1 MKKLLTIGLLTATFA
16 TAMNAQP
23 KLASDNIDEVLKAMT
38 LEEKA
43 KLLVGGANNFFG
55 ANAVVGGEADL
66 VAGAAGTSP
75 AIPRLGIPAT
85 VLTDGPAGVRIN
97 PTRKGTD
104 KTYYATAFPIGSC
117 LASTWNTE
125 LVSKVGEAIGN
136 ETKEYRCDVILGP
149 GMNLHRNPLC
159 GRNFEYY
166 SEDPLLT
173 GKIAA
178 AYIQGVQSQGAGVSA
193 KHFAVNSQETDR
205 TAVDERVSQRAAREL
220 YLRGFEIAV
229 RESDPWTIMASYNQ
243 VNGQYSMGNHDL
255 LTKILREDWG
265 YKGIVMTDWIGIREG
280 LETISEVHAG
290 NDLMEPGQPAQVEEI
305 IKGVKEGKL
314 DIADVDRNVR
324 RMLEYIVKT
333 PSFRQYPAS
342 NNPDF
347 KAHAA
352 ITRQSA
358 AEGIVLLKNNGAL
371 PFRTEGNHNSQFSAR
386 ACSLSSERTLNS
398 QLIKTVALFGEN
410 SYDFL
415 SGGTGSGCVHPPYV
429 VDMLQGLENAGIK
442 SSATLTDIYRKYIDY
457 ARIKFQAERHPAKWF
472 QTEMMGQQKYP
483 EISLSPIAIN
493 KEVQA
498 ADAAIITIG
507 RQAGEGI
514 DRDIDTEF
522 NLIPEERAL
531 ITDVCNAFHAAGKP
545 VIVIIN
551 SGSVI
556 ETASWSSY
564 PDAILCAW
572 QPGMEGGNSIADL
585 LTGKVNPSGKLTMT
599 WPIAA
604 TDHASTKN
612 FPGNIDDY
620 TFQMMV
626 GNKMPVPG
634 HAYTNHEEDIYVG
647 YRFFDTFNKEVA
659 YPFGFGLSYTT
670 FAFSKPVVKL
680 STLRSALPL
689 GSSKNSQLSTL
700 NSQLSTL
707 NSQLS
712 TVQVSITVKNTG
724 AVSGKEVAQVYV
736 QAPKG
741 RLEKPV
747 QELKAFAKTRELQP
761 GESQTLT
768 MTIPVRDLASFDE
781 AGSQWIT
788 EAGTYTFRI
797 GNNSRNIAATAQLKI
812 AEYTEKTTNALA
824 PQQPLKLLKQ

>member
-1 MKKLLTIGLLTATFA
+1 MKKLLTLGLSVLLTTATM
-16 TAMNAQP
+16 TAQT
-23 KLASDNIDEVLKAMT
+23 KLRADNIDEVLKAMT

-55 ANAVVGGEADL
+55 AGAVVGGEADL

-85 VLTDGPAGVRIN
+85 VLTDGPAGVRID

-104 KTYYATAFPIGSC
+104 NTYYATAFPIGSC

-125 LVSKVGEAIGN
+125 LVSQVGQAIGN

-178 AYIQGVQSQGAGVSA
+178 AYIQGVQKEGVGVSA

-205 TAVDERVSQRAAREL
+205 TSVDERVSQRAAREL

-229 RESDPWTIMASYNQ
+229 RESDPWTIMASYNK
-243 VNGQYSMGNHDL
+243 VNGQFSMGNHDL
-255 LTKILREDWG
+255 LTKILRDDWG

-280 LETISEVHAG
+280 LPTITEVQAG
-290 NDLMEPGQPAQVEEI
+290 NDLMEPGQPAQVQEI
-305 IKGVKEGKL
+305 IEGVKSGKL

-352 ITRQSA
+352 ITHQSA
-358 AEGIVLLKNNGAL
+358 AEGIVLLKNNGTL
-371 PFRTEGNHNSQFSAR
+371 PWKNGA
-386 ACSLSSERTLNS
+386 
-398 QLIKTVALFGEN
+398 IKTVSLFGEN

-442 SSATLTDIYRKYIDY
+442 SSPVLTDIYRKYIDY
-457 ARIKFQAERHPAKWF
+457 ARVKFQAERHPAKWF

-483 EISLSPIAIN
+483 EIAIAPIAIN
-493 KEVQA
+493 KEAQS

-522 NLIPEERAL
+522 NIIPEERAL
-531 ITDVCNAFHAAGKP
+531 IMDVCNAFHAVGKP

-556 ETASWSSY
+556 ETASWSGY

-612 FPGNIDDY
+612 FPGSLDDY
-620 TFQMMV
+620 SFKMMV
-626 GNKMPVPG
+626 GSNRPIPG

-647 YRFFDTFNKEVA
+647 YRFFDTFKREVA
-659 YPFGFGLSYTT
+659 YPFGYGLSYTT
-670 FAFSKPVVKL
+670 FEMSKPAVKANGDL
-680 STLRSALPL
+680 V
-689 GSSKNSQLSTL
+689 
-700 NSQLSTL
+700 
-707 NSQLS
+707 
-712 TVQVSITVKNTG
+712 TVSVTVKNTG
-724 AVSGKEVAQVYV
+724 SVSGKEVAQVYV
-736 QAPKG
+736 QAPAGK
-741 RLEKPV
+741 LEKPA
-747 QELKAFAKTRELQP
+747 QELKAFAKTRELKP

-781 AGSQWIT
+781 AGSQWLT

-797 GNNSRNIAATAQLKI
+797 GFSSRDIKASLPLALK
-812 AEYTEKTTNALA
+812 EYTEKTSNALA
-824 PQQPLKLLKQ
+824 PQQALNVLKLQ

>member
-1 MKKLLTIGLLTATFA
+1 MKKLLTTCLLATTFVM
-16 TAMNAQP
+16 TTNAQP
-23 KLASDNIDEVLKAMT
+23 QLRADNIDEVLKAMT

-55 ANAVVGGEADL
+55 TGAVVGGEADL

-85 VLTDGPAGVRIN
+85 VLTDGPAGVRID

-125 LVSKVGEAIGN
+125 LVGKVGEAIGN

-178 AYIQGVQSQGAGVSA
+178 AYINGVQSQGAGVSA

-205 TAVDERVSQRAAREL
+205 TSVDERLSQRAAREL

-229 RESDPWTIMASYNQ
+229 RESNPWTIMASYNKI
-243 VNGQYSMGNHDL
+243 NGEFSMGNHDL
-255 LTKILREDWG
+255 LTKILRDDWG
-265 YKGIVMTDWIGIREG
+265 YKGIVMTDWIGIRQG
-280 LETISEVHAG
+280 LPTTREVHAG

-314 DIADVDRNVR
+314 DIKDVDRNVR

-333 PSFRQYPAS
+333 PSFLKYPAS

-371 PFRTEGNHNSQFSAR
+371 PFRTEGN
-386 ACSLSSERTLNS
+386 LSPLTSHLS
-398 QLIKTVALFGEN
+398 PLVKTVALFGEN

-442 SSATLTDIYRKYIDY
+442 SSPVLTDIYRKYIAY
-457 ARIKFQAERHPAKWF
+457 ARVKFQAERHPAKWF

-483 EISLSPIAIN
+483 EISISPIAIE
-493 KEVQA
+493 KEVNT

-522 NLIPEERAL
+522 NLIPEELSL
-531 ITDVCNAFHAAGKP
+531 IKDVCNAFHQAGKP
-545 VIVIIN
+545 VVVIIN

-572 QPGMEGGNSIADL
+572 QPGMEGGNSVADL

-599 WPIAA
+599 WPLAA
-604 TDHASTKN
+604 TDHPSTKGY
-612 FPGNIDDY
+612 PGTMDFY
-620 TFQMMV
+620 TYEVTRGYV
-626 GNKMPVPG
+626 GQVQG
-634 HAYTNHEEDIYVG
+634 YDYTNHEEDIYVG
-647 YRFFDTFNKEVA
+647 YRFFDTFQRNVA

-670 FAFSKPVVKL
+670 FEFSKPVVK
-680 STLRSALPL
+680 AK
-689 GSSKNSQLSTL
+689 GKDA
-700 NSQLSTL
+700 
-707 NSQLS
+707 
-712 TVQVSITVKNTG
+712 VEVSITVKNTG
-724 AVSGKEVAQVYV
+724 SVAGKEVAQVYV

-741 RLEKPV
+741 RLEKPA

-768 MTIPVRDLASFDE
+768 MSIPVRDLASFDE
-781 AGSQWIT
+781 ANSQWLT

-797 GNNSRNIAATAQLKI
+797 GASSRDIRATLSLALK
-812 AEYTEKTTNALA
+812 EYTEKTSNALA
-824 PQQPLKLLKQ
+824 PQQKLTLLNQ

>member
-1 MKKLLTIGLLTATFA
+1 MKHKTIIACLAAGMLAT
-16 TAMNAQP
+16 TTTMAQQAP
-23 KLASDNIDEVLKAMT
+23 QLRADNIDEVMKAMT

-43 KLLVGGANNFFG
+43 RLLVGGANNFFG
-55 ANAVVGGEADL
+55 TGAVVGGEADL

-85 VLTDGPAGVRIN
+85 VLTDGPAGVRID
-97 PTRKGTD
+97 PTRKGSD

-117 LASTWNTE
+117 LASTWNTD
-125 LVSKVGEAIGN
+125 LVAKVGEAIGN

-178 AYIQGVQSQGAGVSA
+178 AYINGVQSQGAGVSA

-205 TAVDERVSQRAAREL
+205 TSVDERVSQRAAREI

-229 RESDPWTIMASYNQ
+229 RESNPWTIMASYNKI
-243 VNGQYSMGNHDL
+243 NGEFSMGNHDL
-255 LTKILREDWG
+255 LTKILRDDWG

-280 LETISEVHAG
+280 LPTISEVHAG

-305 IKGVKEGKL
+305 IKGVKDGKL
-314 DIADVDRNVR
+314 DITDVDRNVR

-333 PSFRQYPAS
+333 PSFLKYPAS

-358 AEGIVLLKNNGAL
+358 AEGIVMLKNNGAL
-371 PFRTEGNHNSQFSAR
+371 PWKDGA
-386 ACSLSSERTLNS
+386 
-398 QLIKTVALFGEN
+398 IKTVALFGEN

-429 VDMLQGLENAGIK
+429 VDMLEGLKNAGIQ
-442 SSATLTDIYRKYIDY
+442 SSAALTDIYRKYIAY
-457 ARIKFQAERHPAKWF
+457 ARVKFQAERHPAKWF

-483 EISLSPIAIN
+483 EIGLSPIAIQ
-493 KEVQA
+493 KEVA
-498 ADAAIITIG
+498 GSDAAIITIG

-514 DRDIDTEF
+514 DRDIATEF
-522 NLIPEERAL
+522 NLIPEELSL
-531 ITDVCNAFHAAGKP
+531 IKDVCNAFHQAGKP
-545 VIVIIN
+545 VVVIIN

-572 QPGMEGGNSIADL
+572 QPGMEGGNSVADL

-599 WPIAA
+599 WPLAA
-604 TDHASTKN
+604 TDHPSTKGY
-612 FPGNIDDY
+612 PGTMDFY
-620 TFQMMV
+620 TYEVTRGYTGQV
-626 GNKMPVPG
+626 EGYD
-634 HAYTNHEEDIYVG
+634 YTNHEEDIYVG
-647 YRFFDTFNKEVA
+647 YRFFDTFQRNVA

-670 FAFSKPVVKL
+670 FEYSKPVVKL
-680 STLRSALPL
+680 NGDKVSVSINV
-689 GSSKNSQLSTL
+689 KNSGSM
-700 NSQLSTL
+700 
-707 NSQLS
+707 
-712 TVQVSITVKNTG
+712 
-724 AVSGKEVAQVYV
+724 SGKEVAQVYIA
-736 QAPKG
+736 APAGK
-741 RLEKPV
+741 LEKPAK
-747 QELKAFAKTRELQP
+747 ELKAFAKTRELKP
-761 GESQTLT
+761 GESQTLN
-768 MTIPVRDLASFDE
+768 MTIAVRDLASFDE
-781 AGSQWIT
+781 AGSQWLA
-788 EAGTYTFRI
+788 EAGTYNVMI
-797 GNNSRNIAATAQLKI
+797 GANVADIRATTQFKLAK
-812 AEYTEKTTNALA
+812 EYTEKTSNALK
-824 PQQPLKLLKQ
+824 PQQKLNLLKQ

>member
-1 MKKLLTIGLLTATFA
+1 MKRIMFTGVLLLLMASTMSAQTKLRA
-16 TAMNAQP
+16 
-23 KLASDNIDEVLKAMT
+23 DNIDEVLKAMT
-38 LEEKA
+38 IEEKA
-43 KLLVGGANNFFG
+43 KLMVGGANNFFG
-55 ANAVVGGEADL
+55 AGAVVGGEADL
-66 VAGAAGTSP
+66 VAGAAGTTP
-75 AIPRLGIPAT
+75 RIERLGIPAT
-85 VLTDGPAGVRIN
+85 VLTDGPAGVRID
-97 PTRKGTD
+97 PTREGTTQ
-104 KTYYATAFPIGSC
+104 TYYATAFPIGSC

-166 SEDPLLT
+166 SEDPLVT

-178 AYIQGVQSQGAGVSA
+178 AYIKGVQSQGAGVSA

-229 RESDPWTIMASYNQ
+229 RESDPWTIMASYNK
-243 VNGQYSMGNHDL
+243 VNGEFSMGNHDL

-265 YKGIVMTDWIGIREG
+265 YKGIVMTDWIGIRNG
-280 LETISEVHAG
+280 LPTINEVHAG
-290 NDLMEPGQPAQVEEI
+290 NDLMEPGQPAQVQEI
-305 IKGVKEGKL
+305 IEGVKSGKL
-314 DIADVDRNVR
+314 SMEDVDRNVR

-333 PSFRQYPAS
+333 PSFNNYPYT
-342 NNPDF
+342 NKPDF
-347 KAHAA
+347 EAHAA

-371 PFRTEGNHNSQFSAR
+371 PWKDGK
-386 ACSLSSERTLNS
+386 
-398 QLIKTVALFGEN
+398 IKTVALFGEN

-429 VDMLQGLENAGIK
+429 VDMLTGLKNAGIN

-457 ARIKFQAERHPAKWF
+457 ARVKFQAERHPAKWF

-483 EISLSPIAIN
+483 EIGISPIAID
-493 KEVQA
+493 KEVA
-498 ADAAIITIG
+498 GADAAIITIG

-514 DRDIDTEF
+514 DRDIATEF
-522 NLIPEERAL
+522 NLVPEEQAL
-531 ITDVCNAFHAAGKP
+531 IKDVCNAFHQAGKP
-545 VIVIIN
+545 VGVIIN

-556 ETASWSSY
+556 ETASWSGY

-572 QPGMEGGNSIADL
+572 QPGMEGGNSVADL

-599 WPIAA
+599 WPLAA
-604 TDHASTKN
+604 TDHPSTKGY
-612 FPGNIDDY
+612 PGTMDFY
-620 TFQMMV
+620 TYEVTRGYV
-626 GNKMPVPG
+626 GQVAG
-634 HAYTNHEEDIYVG
+634 YDYTNHDEDIYVG
-647 YRFFDTFNKEVA
+647 YRFFDTFNREVA

-670 FAFSKPVVKL
+670 FEFSKPVVK
-680 STLRSALPL
+680 AK
-689 GSSKNSQLSTL
+689 GKDA
-700 NSQLSTL
+700 
-707 NSQLS
+707 
-712 TVQVSITVKNTG
+712 VEVSITVKNTG
-724 AVSGKEVAQVYV
+724 AISGKEVAQVYV

-741 RLEKPV
+741 KLEKPA

-781 AGSQWIT
+781 VGSQWLT
-788 EAGTYTFRI
+788 EAGNYTFRI
-797 GNNSRNIAATAQLKI
+797 GNSSRNLPLSASLTLK
-812 AEYTEKTTNALA
+812 EYTEKVNNALA
-824 PQQPLKLLKQ
+824 PKQKLNLLKH

>member
-1 MKKLLTIGLLTATFA
+1 MAT
-16 TAMNAQP
+16 NAQP
-23 KLASDNIDEVLKAMT
+23 QLRADNIDEVLKAMT

-97 PTRKGTD
+97 PTRRGTD

-125 LVSKVGEAIGN
+125 LVGKVGEAIGN

-178 AYIQGVQSQGAGVSA
+178 AYINGVQSQGAGVSA

-205 TAVDERVSQRAAREL
+205 TSVDERLSQRAAREL

-229 RESDPWTIMASYNQ
+229 RESNPWTIMASYNKI
-243 VNGQYSMGNHDL
+243 NGEFSMGNHDL
-255 LTKILREDWG
+255 LTKILRDDWG

-280 LETISEVHAG
+280 LPTTREVQAG

-314 DIADVDRNVR
+314 DIKDVDRNVR

-333 PSFRQYPAS
+333 PSFHKYPAS
-342 NNPDF
+342 NAPDF

-358 AEGIVLLKNNGAL
+358 AEGIVLLKNNGTL
-371 PFRTEGNHNSQFSAR
+371 PWKGN
-386 ACSLSSERTLNS
+386 
-398 QLIKTVALFGEN
+398 IKTVALFGEN

-429 VDMLQGLENAGIK
+429 VDILQGLENAGIK
-442 SSATLTDIYRKYIDY
+442 SSATLTDIYQKYIAY
-457 ARIKFQAERHPAKWF
+457 ARVKFQAERHPAKWF

-483 EISLSPIAIN
+483 EIGISPIAIE
-493 KEVQA
+493 KEVGT

-522 NLIPEERAL
+522 NLIPEELSL
-531 ITDVCNAFHAAGKP
+531 IKDVCNAFHQAGKP

-572 QPGMEGGNSIADL
+572 QPGMEGGNSVADL
-585 LTGKVNPSGKLTMT
+585 LTGRVNPSGKLTMT
-599 WPIAA
+599 WPLAA
-604 TDHASTKN
+604 TDHPSTKGY
-612 FPGNIDDY
+612 PGTMDFY
-620 TFQMMV
+620 TYEVTRGYTGQV
-626 GNKMPVPG
+626 QGYD
-634 HAYTNHEEDIYVG
+634 YTNHEEDIYVG
-647 YRFFDTFNKEVA
+647 YRFFDTFQRNVA

-670 FAFSKPVVKL
+670 FEYSKPKCYQYIHRNDGVVI
-680 STLRSALPL
+680 
-689 GSSKNSQLSTL
+689 Q
-700 NSQLSTL
+700 
-707 NSQLS
+707 
-712 TVQVSITVKNTG
+712 ITVKNTG
-724 AVSGKEVAQVYV
+724 SVAGKEVVQVYV

-741 RLEKPV
+741 RLEKPA

-761 GESQTLT
+761 GESQVLT
-768 MTIPVRDLASFDE
+768 MTIPVRNLASFDE
-781 AGSQWIT
+781 ANSQWLT

-797 GNNSRNIAATAQLKI
+797 GASSRDIKATVSLPLK
-812 AEYTEKTTNALA
+812 EYTEKTSNALA
-824 PQQPLKLLKQ
+824 PQQKLRLLTQ